1 MQKKMGA
8 HLSLVGSLKGK
19 TIVVDRDGSL
29 VNVYTQAKPQLQA
42 GQWVFWGLSGTK
54 DLTRRA
60 IKSIMGHYSGAM
72 IMELGLLWHVLGTK
86 HWLDQ

>member
-42 GQWVFWGLSGTK
+42 GQWVF
-54 DLTRRA
+54 
-60 IKSIMGHYSGAM
+60 
-72 IMELGLLWHVLGTK
+72 
-86 HWLDQ
+86 